1 MKFWKVFRIVTS
13 IVFVLA
19 LAFVFLIARHRLA
32 AADADSDLQSAP
44 VIVR

>member
-13 IVFVLA
+13 VLFVLA
-19 LAFVFLIARHRLA
+19 LVFIFLLARHRLA
-32 AADADSDLQSAP
+32 ALDDDSESQTAP

>member
-1 MKFWKVFRIVTS
+1 MKFWKVFRIVAS
-13 IVFVLA
+13 IIFVLA

-32 AADADSDLQSAP
+32 AADDSDFQSAP